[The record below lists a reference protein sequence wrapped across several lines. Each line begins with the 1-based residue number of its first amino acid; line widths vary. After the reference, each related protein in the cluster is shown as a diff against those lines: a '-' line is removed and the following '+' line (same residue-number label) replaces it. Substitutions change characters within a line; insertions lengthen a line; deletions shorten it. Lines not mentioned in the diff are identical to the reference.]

1 MDQLFVAGGQSIGAS
16 ADGGPYLHE
25 LLVYKKSCHRMA
37 AERTEFQRTSQCLR
51 FVMLI
56 VFGKYNFFFQSSN
69 TQVIFL
75 MHAIL

>member
-56 VFGKYNFFFQSSN
+56 VFGKYSFFFPEP
-69 TQVIFL
+69 
-75 MHAIL
+75 